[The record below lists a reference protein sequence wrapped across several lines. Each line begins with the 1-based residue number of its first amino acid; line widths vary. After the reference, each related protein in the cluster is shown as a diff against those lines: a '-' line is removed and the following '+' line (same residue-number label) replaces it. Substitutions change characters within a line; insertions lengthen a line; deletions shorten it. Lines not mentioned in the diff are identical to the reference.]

1 MFLSAWR
8 SQTDLGTAPQLPHG
22 VGRPGVG
29 EALRQSCRECV
40 PQGERERGETGGEG
54 EETETVSGC

>member
-1 MFLSAWR
+1 MFLSTWR

-22 VGRPGVG
+22 VGRPGGG
-29 EALRQSCRECV
+29 EALRQSCRECGL
-40 PQGERERGETGGEG
+40 QSEWERGETGGEG